1 MDGLRWQ
8 IFHLW
13 IVFRKYFPV
22 FLPLDGAMEQ
32 SMIIIFIFISRSC
45 TLILPNYFQQMSE
58 QLVLDLGHLVVVLVV
73 SSHHIFSLY
82 RYGLYGRPIRCP
94 SFRSQKIGHGTGPYS
109 VTINLETRMNLT
121 KPCFQVH
128 NSLSKII
135 FMYPS

>member
-82 RYGLYGRPIRCP
+82 RYGLSRRLTRRTELCR
-94 SFRSQKIGHGTGPYS
+94 SFRSQKIGHRTGSYS
-109 VTINLETRMNLT
+109 VTINFET
-121 KPCFQVH
+121 KSYSYSFVD
-128 NSLSKII
+128 SVVSK
-135 FMYPS
+135 